1 MGAIR
6 QTLNL
11 TCALAL
17 TGAGIYFCIQL
28 FPAADHFY
36 FNRMQIWLLAASA
49 TASMLGMFW
58 LWEDF
63 INPIIQRN
71 TKAE

>member
-11 TCALAL
+11 ACALAL
-17 TGAGIYFCIQL
+17 TGTGIYFFIQL
-28 FPAADHFY
+28 FPAADH
-36 FNRMQIWLLAASA
+36 FNRMQIWLLAAA
-49 TASMLGMFW
+49 GTASMLGMFW

-63 INPIIQRN
+63 IKPIIPRKN
-71 TKAE
+71 